1 MKKAQLVFIPS
12 PVVGHLVSAVQ
23 FAKRVLDRNDSFLI
37 TILVL
42 NNPCAGSISKYIES
56 LASVHKQIKFI
67 SLPESTIAPPSAE
80 AFSVS
85 VEHAFTCYINDHKTI
100 VKDVIVNQ
108 VIANDPAPIASV
120 VFYLFCTA
128 FIDVAKELGVPS
140 HVFYTSGAAFLGSM
154 LYLTDRE
161 ENGQPK
167 FRPTDPDYII
177 PFYANPVP
185 YSVLPLMHKDEGY
198 ETFAYHGRR
207 FKDANGIIVNTFSE
221 VESHVVHALL
231 ARNDIP
237 PIFNVGPLID
247 HKGKSFPGT
256 DAVKPEEI
264 SKWLDDQPEKSV
276 VFLCFG
282 SGGGFDEAQLKEI
295 AIGLEK
301 SGHRFLWSVRLKPSE
316 GQLHASYLGNYGE
329 VLPEG
334 FLERTKNIG
343 MLCGWA
349 PQVEVLAH
357 KAVGAFVSHC
367 GWNSTLETLWYGV
380 PIITWP
386 LYAEQHI
393 NAFQLVKDLGLAEEL
408 TLDFRR
414 DCPTDIVRAE
424 DITKAVKTMMEQGGE
439 FRNKAKA
446 ISEMAQKAVAE
457 GGSSYV
463 TLGNLINQWLEN
475 NP

>member
-12 PVVGHLVSAVQ
+12 PVVGHLVSSVQ
-23 FAKRVLDRNDSFLI
+23 FAKLVLDRNDSFLI

-42 NNPCAGSISKYIES
+42 SNPSAGSISKYIES

-67 SLPESTIAPPSAE
+67 SLPETIAPPSAE
-80 AFSVS
+80 SF
-85 VEHAFTCYINDHKTI
+85 FY
-100 VKDVIVNQ
+100 VIVNQ

-120 VFYLFCTA
+120 VFDLFCTA

-140 HVFYTSGAAFLGSM
+140 HVFFTSGAAFLGSM
-154 LYLTDRE
+154 LYLSDRE

-185 YSVLPLMHKDEGY
+185 YRVLPLMHKDEGY
-198 ETFAYHGRR
+198 ETFAHHGRR

-247 HKGKSFPGT
+247 HKGKSLPGS
-256 DAVKPEEI
+256 DA
-264 SKWLDDQPEKSV
+264 
-276 VFLCFG
+276 
-282 SGGGFDEAQLKEI
+282 
-295 AIGLEK
+295 
-301 SGHRFLWSVRLKPSE
+301 
-316 GQLHASYLGNYGE
+316 
-329 VLPEG
+329 
-334 FLERTKNIG
+334 
-343 MLCGWA
+343 
-349 PQVEVLAH
+349 
-357 KAVGAFVSHC
+357 
-367 GWNSTLETLWYGV
+367 
-380 PIITWP
+380 
-386 LYAEQHI
+386 
-393 NAFQLVKDLGLAEEL
+393 LVKDLGLAEEL

-414 DCPTDIVRAE
+414 DCATDIVRAE

>member
-12 PVVGHLVSAVQ
+12 PGVGHLVSTAQ
-23 FAKRVLDRNDSFLI
+23 FAKLVLDRNDSFLI
-37 TILVL
+37 TMLVI
-42 NNPCAGSISKYIES
+42 NNPYDESISKYIES
-56 LASVHKQIKFI
+56 LASAHTQIKFVA
-67 SLPESTIAPPSAE
+67 LPETIAPPSAE
-80 AFSVS
+80 ALAVS
-85 VEHAFTCYINDHKTI
+85 AEHAFSSYINDHKTI
-100 VKDVIVNQ
+100 VRDAIVNQ
-108 VIANDPAPIASV
+108 VMANNPAPIASV
-120 VFYLFCTA
+120 VFDLFCTA
-128 FIDVAKELGVPS
+128 FIDVARELGVPS
-140 HVFYTSGAAFLGSM
+140 HVFFTSGAAFLGLM
-154 LYLTDRE
+154 LYLSDRE
-161 ENGQPK
+161 EYGKPK

-185 YSVLPLMHKDEGY
+185 YRVLPLLHNDEGF
-198 ETFAYHGRR
+198 ETFAYHGRK
-207 FKDANGIIVNTFSE
+207 FKDANGIIINTFSE

-231 ARNDIP
+231 ARDDIP

-247 HKGKSFPGT
+247 HRGKSLSGS
-256 DAVKPEEI
+256 DVVKRDEI
-264 SKWLDDQPEKSV
+264 IKWLGDQPEKSV

-301 SGHRFLWSVRLKPSE
+301 SGHRFLWSIRLKPSK
-316 GQLHASYLGNYGE
+316 GQLHASYFDNYGE
-329 VLPEG
+329 ILPEG

-349 PQVEVLAH
+349 PQVEILAH
-357 KAVGAFVSHC
+357 RAVGAFVSHC

-386 LYAEQHI
+386 LYGEQHI
-393 NAFQLVKDLGLAEEL
+393 NAFQLVKDLGLAVEL

-414 DCPTDIVRAE
+414 DCPTDFVKAE

-439 FRNKAKA
+439 LRNKAKA
-446 ISEMAQKAVAE
+446 TTEMAQKAVEE

-463 TLGNLINQWLEN
+463 ALGKLIDQWLEN
-475 NP
+475 KP

>member
-12 PVVGHLVSAVQ
+12 PVVGHLVSSVQ
-23 FAKRVLDRNDSFLI
+23 FAKLILDRNDSFLI

-42 NNPCAGSISKYIES
+42 SNPSAGSISKYIES

-67 SLPESTIAPPSAE
+67 SLPETVAPPSAE
-80 AFSVS
+80 AISVS
-85 VEHAFTCYINDHKTI
+85 VERAFTRYINDHKTI

-120 VFYLFCTA
+120 VFDLFCTA

-140 HVFYTSGAAFLGSM
+140 HVFFTSGAAFLGLM
-154 LYLTDRE
+154 LYLSDRE

-177 PFYANPVP
+177 PFYANPAP
-185 YSVLPLMHKDEGY
+185 YRVLPLMHNDEGY
-198 ETFAYHGRR
+198 ETFAHHGRR
-207 FKDANGIIVNTFSE
+207 FKDATGIIVNTFSE

-247 HKGKSFPGT
+247 HKGKSLPGS

-276 VFLCFG
+276 VFFV
-282 SGGGFDEAQLKEI
+282 
-295 AIGLEK
+295 
-301 SGHRFLWSVRLKPSE
+301 LWKR
-316 GQLHASYLGNYGE
+316 
-329 VLPEG
+329 
-334 FLERTKNIG
+334 R
-343 MLCGWA
+343 
-349 PQVEVLAH
+349 
-357 KAVGAFVSHC
+357 
-367 GWNSTLETLWYGV
+367 
-380 PIITWP
+380 
-386 LYAEQHI
+386 
-393 NAFQLVKDLGLAEEL
+393 
-408 TLDFRR
+408 RR

-463 TLGNLINQWLEN
+463 ALGNLINQWLEN